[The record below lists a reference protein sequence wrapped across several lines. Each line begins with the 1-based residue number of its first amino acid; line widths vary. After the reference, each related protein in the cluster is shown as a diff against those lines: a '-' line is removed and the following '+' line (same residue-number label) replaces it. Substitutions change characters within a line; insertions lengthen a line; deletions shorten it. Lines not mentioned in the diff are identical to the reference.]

1 LPAEDPAELSVG
13 VATLE
18 PILAHT
24 GRRIP
29 LNKISRVFTLALLVS
44 LAGSGL
50 AFSKHNDDLIFKLPP
65 GWIQGNVTEDRRAQS
80 QIMQLIRPGDD
91 IHNGKEL
98 LTELS
103 YPRPGQ
109 IRKPEEMFDH
119 IKALREKECPGSTVW
134 RVIEEDKDSITYEW
148 HLQLCADQPE

>member
-24 GRRIP
+24 GRRLA
-29 LNKISRVFTLALLVS
+29 LNKISRVFTLALLVLLTS
-44 LAGSGL
+44 SGL
-50 AFSKHNDDLIFKLPP
+50 AFSKHNDDLILKLPL
-65 GWIQGNVTEDRRAQS
+65 GWIQGNVAEDRRAQS

-91 IHNGKEL
+91 IHNWKEL

-103 YPRPGQ
+103 YPRPRP
-109 IRKPEEMFDH
+109 IRKPTEVRAAVF
-119 IKALREKECPGSTVW
+119 
-134 RVIEEDKDSITYEW
+134 
-148 HLQLCADQPE
+148 